1 MRHRHL
7 EGSCQ
12 CGGVQFELQSNTPVP
27 YQLCAC
33 SICRKVAGY
42 NGSVNLGGLADTLK
56 IKKGKELIKSAPYFS
71 LSNRYQSNG
80 NGGRKYNA
88 IKNRGKPDEE
98 TCSSERSFCSNC
110 STMLWLWDHHWPELI
125 HPFAPAIDTELPVP
139 DEMVCI
145 MDSSK
150 PAYVRWPEGKKTV
163 HKLYGNESLEGWHK
177 KHNLYYE

>member
-1 MRHRHL
+1 MPMNL

-12 CGGVQFELQSNTPVP
+12 CGGVEFELQSNTPVP
-27 YQLCAC
+27 YQLCGC
-33 SICRKVAGY
+33 GICRKIAGFS
-42 NGSVNLGGLADTLK
+42 GSINLGGIADTLK
-56 IKKGKELIKSAPYFS
+56 IKKGEDLIK
-71 LSNRYQSNG
+71 
-80 NGGRKYNA
+80 KYKA
-88 IKNRGKPDEE
+88 IKDRGTPNQQQ
-98 TCSSERSFCSNC
+98 CSSERSFCSNC

-163 HKLYGNESLEGWHK
+163 YKEYGNDSLEGWHK
-177 KHNLYYE
+177 KHNLYYD

>member
-1 MRHRHL
+1 NL

-42 NGSVNLGGLADTLK
+42 NGSVNLGGIADTLK
-56 IKKGKELIKSAPYFS
+56 IKKGEELIK
-71 LSNRYQSNG
+71 
-80 NGGRKYNA
+80 KYNA
-88 IKNRGKPDEE
+88 IKNRGKRNEE

-163 HKLYGNESLEGWHK
+163 YKAYGNESLEEWHK
-177 KHNLYYE
+177 KHNLYYK